1 MQHGNTISLH
11 NRSSL
16 TQVANPSAIPEANK
30 RLGALAMTAEST
42 KTKSGFLL

>member
-1 MQHGNTISLH
+1 MVTPLACITALAS
-11 NRSSL
+11 